1 MVTVLYVDDED
12 AIRRAVSTWLTRRGH
27 TVHTAGTLADAR
39 DLLSSQA
46 IDGAFIDVWLGE
58 ESGLELQDWIEE
70 HHPQLSAKI
79 VFVTGDV
86 GASEMAQC
94 SLGKL
99 GHPVLAKPFEL
110 QELDAFVQLW
120 KKPASRSPG

>member
-1 MVTVLYVDDED
+1 MATVLYVDDED

-46 IDGAFIDVWLGE
+46 IDGAFIDVWLGD

-70 HHPQLSAKI
+70 HHPELSERI
-79 VFVTGDV
+79 VFVTGDP
-86 GASEMAQC
+86 GASEVAQL
-94 SLGKL
+94 SLRKL

-110 QELDAFVQLW
+110 QQLDAFVQLW
-120 KKPASRSPG
+120 TKPASRSPG